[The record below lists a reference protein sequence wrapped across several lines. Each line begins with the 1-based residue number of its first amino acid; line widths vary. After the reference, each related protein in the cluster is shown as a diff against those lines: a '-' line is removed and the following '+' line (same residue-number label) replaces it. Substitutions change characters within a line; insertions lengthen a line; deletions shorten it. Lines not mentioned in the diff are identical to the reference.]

1 MAALD
6 PDFRFAALV
15 PELLVADIG
24 ASLRFW
30 RDLCGF
36 RIAFDRLGEGF
47 AYLERDGAQ
56 VMLEE
61 RGRSRNWVMGPLE
74 TPFGRGLNLQIR
86 VSSIDPIVSA
96 LAAAGWRLFMPPET
110 KMYRVGETDR
120 VVRQFVV
127 QDPDGYLVRFAEA
140 GRGKHPE

>member
-24 ASLRFW
+24 VSLRFW

-36 RIAFDRLGEGF
+36 RIAFERLGEGF

-61 RGRSRNWVMGPLE
+61 RGRSRNWVTGPLE
-74 TPFGRGLNLQIR
+74 APLGRGLNLQIR
-86 VSSIDPIVSA
+86 VSSIDPIVGA
-96 LAAAGWRLFMPPET
+96 LATAGWELFMAPET
-110 KMYRVGETDR
+110 KTYRVGEADR
-120 VVRQFVV
+120 VVRQFLV
-127 QDPDGYLVRFAEA
+127 QDPDGYLVRFAQK
-140 GRGKHPE
+140 R